1 MFNFAFVSTDMEG
14 MTDSSDTT
22 AEDQSQ
28 VESFIRWVETS
39 TAQVRA
45 HDGDLRGYVIDVED
59 WRQMRVA
66 LRRIAHPPEVIDV
79 SHAGVPC
86 E

>member
-1 MFNFAFVSTDMEG
+1 MFAQSDMRV
-14 MTDSSDTT
+14 MTDSIDTT
-22 AEDQSQ
+22 SEDQSQ

-39 TAQVRA
+39 TAQVHA
-45 HDGDLRGYVIDVED
+45 HDGDLRGYVIDVDD

-66 LRRIAHPPEVIDV
+66 LRRIAHSPNVIDV